1 MERDFESALRTAL
14 AGLPEGAVESC
25 EVAGSVATLRVGL
38 GSLRDVLSRLKDSS
52 ETGCDFPANLTA
64 YDTGEEMFLVY
75 RLASIGNR
83 WQALV
88 LCKVDRAEPAAPSVT
103 DLWPGF
109 NWFEREV
116 YDMYGVRFEGHP
128 DLRRILLPDD
138 WEGFPFRKDYVS
150 TPSGSPLRG
159 PQPTDRGA
167 QG

>member
-1 MERDFESALRTAL
+1 MDNDLSVSIQQAL
-14 AGLPEGAVESC
+14 AGLPEGSVESV
-25 EVAGSVATLRVGL
+25 EATGAVAIVRVALP
-38 GSLRDVLSRLKDSS
+38 SLREALAALKNSPH
-52 ETGCDFPANLTA
+52 TACDFPANLTA

-75 RLASIGNR
+75 RLVSIERR

-88 LCKVDRAEPAAPSVT
+88 LCRVDRSEPVAPSVS

-116 YDMYGVRFEGHP
+116 FDMYGVRFDGHP

-138 WEGFPFRKDYVS
+138 WEGHPLRKDYVS

-159 PQPTDRGA
+159 PQPVDKGV
-167 QG
+167 QP